1 MTNGFDNASN
11 LTSVTNKNSSGT
23 VLSSFS
29 YVLDVDSRRSSCT
42 EANSDA
48 ISYGYDWGGRLTS
61 ESRTGT
67 NSYSESYVLDGV
79 GNRTSQTVNSTS
91 TSFTLNSDDQLTATS
106 GGFTNSYG
114 YNSNG
119 EQTSR
124 TLAGTAYTLSYD
136 YDGQLTSSVQGS
148 NTTSFSYD
156 ALGRRVSRTAGG
168 TTTNFLYAGGA
179 VLLEKQGSTYTA
191 TYTYGN
197 ALLRKDGEYP
207 LFDGLGSERTVTS
220 STQSVAGTLTLDGFG
235 LTVNTTGSST
245 DPYMFGATSGYRND
259 ADAGLMQV
267 GARYYDAQVGRFIT
281 RDTVLTEPPY
291 LYCHHD
297 PVNAVDPTGHFDWM
311 DVAAD
316 ILGATAVAL
325 IEAGGAITAPVW
337 LPPALLVG
345 SIGLSI
351 YSIYSDIS
359 EYSDYIG
366 DTHIGGGDNTGDRLG
381 NGGRS
386 WNPGPGDINDMMD
399 GWEHEHS

>member
-1 MTNGFDNASN
+1 MTATDVCDHASQ
-11 LTSVTNKNSSGT
+11 LTGVTNETSGFT

-61 ESRTGT
+61 ESR
-67 NSYSESYVLDGV
+67 
-79 GNRTSQTVNSTS
+79 R
-91 TSFTLNSDDQLTATS
+91 
-106 GGFTNSYG
+106 GFTNSYG

-124 TLAGTAYTLSYD
+124 TLSGTAYTLSFD
-136 YDGQLTSSVQGS
+136 YDGQLASSVQGS
-148 NTTSFSYD
+148 ATTSFSYD

-245 DPYMFGATSGYRND
+245 DPYMFGAVSRYRND
-259 ADAGLMQV
+259 GDAGLMQV

-281 RDTVLTEPPY
+281 RDTDLTQYPY
-291 LYCHHD
+291 IYCGGD
-297 PVNAVDPTGHFDWM
+297 PVNAVDPTGNGPQWLEDLWS
-311 DVAAD
+311 DLPKSVQGLLGKLTVITALGGVAEAESPPGT
-316 ILGATAVAL
+316 IVHRIGGTVAGAGFILVGLGYVASATLGAAGIL
-325 IEAGGAITAPVW
+325 AGGEFLIGAGFFLYGAYHVTQVW
-337 LPPALLVG
+337 Q
-345 SIGLSI
+345 
-351 YSIYSDIS
+351 
-359 EYSDYIG
+359 E
-366 DTHIGGGDNTGDRLG
+366 
-381 NGGRS
+381 
-386 WNPGPGDINDMMD
+386 
-399 GWEHEHS
+399 